1 MVNADSLNIAL
12 IELAEKRIELSGLN
26 YSDESYDDLEEELH
40 DMEDAFV
47 EKYGKYLEKVFE
59 EVHEKYCSDTEV
71 LLPIDYIAKNYTKNG
86 QHPDGKPAYD
96 VSPKEGVWVEL
107 DENPT
112 EEAHLV
118 LVPNPARILLMMGNK
133 TQKEVWR
140 AGK

>member
-12 IELAEKRIELSGLN
+12 IELADKRIELSGLN

-71 LLPIDYIAKNYTKNG
+71 LLPIAYIAKNYTKNG
-86 QHPDGKPAYD
+86 QLPNGKPAYD

-107 DENPT
+107 DENPDL
-112 EEAHLV
+112 EAHLV
-118 LVPNPARILLMMGNK
+118 LVPNPARILLMMGDNK
-133 TQKEVWR
+133 QKEVWR
-140 AGK
+140 AEK